1 MNLLNEKLGSIRRR
15 ITVLNYQIKE
25 AKSQKERD
33 KLVEQKEDLVNE
45 ETMILKQLGVLYDD
59 GGYE

>member
-33 KLVEQKEDLVNE
+33 NLVEQKEDLVNE
-45 ETMILKQLGVLYDD
+45 ETKILKQLGVLYDD

>member
-15 ITVLNYQIKE
+15 ITVLNYQIKG

-45 ETMILKQLGVLYDD
+45 ETKILKQLGVLYDD

>member
-1 MNLLNEKLGSIRRR
+1 MNLLNEKLGSIWRR

>member
-25 AKSQKERD
+25 AKSQKEQD

-45 ETMILKQLGVLYDD
+45 ETKILKQLGVLYDD

>member
-45 ETMILKQLGVLYDD
+45 ETKILKQLGVLYDD